1 MANIIMQGRKGLGQL
16 LDHVNDFT
24 AMEEVTTITTSE
36 LNKLWRAK
44 ILLDRKVRPKK
55 LVTSSS
61 SLTVE
66 EKALKSNQGLGVE
79 TAEDDDFIIRKGKS
93 VTKNKQIREHM
104 VQQRVTFMTRS
115 KGQNPNEWTHDEISA
130 EDRGSKSEKHQELA
144 VERLKEARRIRIYN
158 LGASPAQWIELQT
171 IPEKVAF
178 QGESTWAVINSM
190 GRNTPMYHFT
200 GAETVIQ
207 FNVSWYCNDP
217 ANPEEVVAKCRLLEA
232 WSKANGY
239 AVAPPVLE
247 IQWGDSDLFQDQ
259 KFILTAAT
267 YELKNWKDSA
277 KVWDATQKKYV
288 MPAGYVDPKL
298 NPMVA
303 TQELIFRRV
312 SASNLTYE
320 DIIPQATL
328 KKTKGVTIKEQ

>member
-1 MANIIMQGRKGLGQL
+1 MANIIRQGRKGLGQL

-24 AMEEVTTITTSE
+24 AIEEVTTITTSN

-44 ILLDRKVRPKK
+44 ILLDRKIRPKK
-55 LVTSSS
+55 VGSTSATL
-61 SLTVE
+61 SL
-66 EKALKSNQGLGVE
+66 
-79 TAEDDDFIIRKGKS
+79 EDKNRKYNTRVAPEYASDRDFIVEK
-93 VTKNKQIREHM
+93 
-104 VQQRVTFMTRS
+104 TRS
-115 KGQNPNEWTHDEISA
+115 TVQNNNVRTTSIDQRITFTTQREDLNPNEWAHDEVSA
-130 EDRGSKSEKHQELA
+130 EDRSNKSEKHQALSI
-144 VERLKEARRIRIYN
+144 ERMKEARRIRIYN
-158 LGASPAQWIELQT
+158 IKASPVQWIELQT
-171 IPEKVAF
+171 IPEKVTF

-217 ANPEEVVAKCRLLEA
+217 ANPVEVVAKCRLLEA

-247 IQWGDSDLFQDQ
+247 IQWGDSDLFRDQ

-320 DIIPQATL
+320 NIIPRATL
-328 KKTKGVTIKEQ
+328 KKTKGVTIK